1 MDRAAGAAAH
11 SGEVMPTKSLKA
23 AAATG
28 RINKLLAIESP
39 PYPPSWVDKL
49 NAWVERLPISGFV
62 FYFLFYLVIVLIP
75 HALGAIAG
83 YREFGQDLQQSFL
96 YQIFTFEAFYYNYL
110 SYSYAVDAL
119 GSFQS
124 VLDVSDERFRKLQ
137 YEFAVLPRN
146 WVNALT
152 LLVIISSVG
161 LAFIS
166 PALFK
171 MQVPITGS
179 FIAVQALDWVFGLMS
194 AVLLVHRLVHQMR
207 KVSKIY
213 QLVEHIDLYNLGPIY
228 ALSSFMGKASLILLF
243 ILYSNLVSDPNN
255 LQISG
260 FLQGSFAIS
269 IVALAGFI
277 LPLLG
282 INRRLV
288 AAKAQLMQESGS
300 QVRAAF
306 DRLSKEQAS
315 KSLAN
320 IGNTRQLVDAV
331 VRKREYIQ
339 GIPTWPWQS
348 GTFRNLLLGVFL
360 PIMIWLVQQVLLRTV
375 VR

>member
-1 MDRAAGAAAH
+1 
-11 SGEVMPTKSLKA
+11 
-23 AAATG
+23 
-28 RINKLLAIESP
+28 
-39 PYPPSWVDKL
+39 
-49 NAWVERLPISGFV
+49 
-62 FYFLFYLVIVLIP
+62 
-75 HALGAIAG
+75 
-83 YREFGQDLQQSFL
+83 
-96 YQIFTFEAFYYNYL
+96 
-110 SYSYAVDAL
+110 
-119 GSFQS
+119 
-124 VLDVSDERFRKLQ
+124 
-137 YEFAVLPRN
+137 
-146 WVNALT
+146 
-152 LLVIISSVG
+152 
-161 LAFIS
+161 
-166 PALFK
+166 
-171 MQVPITGS
+171 
-179 FIAVQALDWVFGLMS
+179 
-194 AVLLVHRLVHQMR
+194 
-207 KVSKIY
+207 VSKIY